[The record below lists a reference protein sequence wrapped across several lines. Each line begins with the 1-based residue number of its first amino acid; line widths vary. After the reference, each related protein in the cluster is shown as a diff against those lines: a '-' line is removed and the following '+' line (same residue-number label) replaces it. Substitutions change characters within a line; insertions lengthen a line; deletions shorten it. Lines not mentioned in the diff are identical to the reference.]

1 MKTYNSVK
9 FYQVGGGIGKMQE
22 HYGHTVSDEKIMV
35 VMQEF
40 IDYGE
45 KKAAFEKEILLNR
58 TKNYKNIFENARARQ
73 IIEHIKEH
81 YGDELEFLW
90 LDSPNS
96 AIFRHKENKK
106 WYALVVALNARK
118 LGLKAVE
125 IINIMNVKAKPKI
138 IDDLVDNASFFRAY
152 HMNKKHWLTIKLDE
166 SVNLKTF
173 KKLVEESY
181 QMTGKR

>member
-1 MKTYNSVK
+1 MKKTCQNSNYDTK
-9 FYQVGGGIGKMQE
+9 FEQKR
-22 HYGHTVSDEKIMV
+22 
-35 VMQEF
+35 
-40 IDYGE
+40 
-45 KKAAFEKEILLNR
+45 AFEKEILLNR

-118 LGLKAVE
+118 LGLEADE

-166 SVNLKTF
+166 SVNLKTL

-181 QMTGKR
+181 QMTGKGDKNAK

>member
-1 MKTYNSVK
+1 M
-9 FYQVGGGIGKMQE
+9 
-22 HYGHTVSDEKIMV
+22 
-35 VMQEF
+35 
-40 IDYGE
+40 
-45 KKAAFEKEILLNR
+45 KKACQNSNYDTKFEQKRAFEKEILLNR
-58 TKNYKNIFENARARQ
+58 TKNYKNIFESARTRQ

-118 LGLKAVE
+118 LGLEADK

-152 HMNKKHWLTIKLDE
+152 HMNKKHWISIKLDE
-166 SVNLKTF
+166 SVNLKTL

-181 QMTGKR
+181 QMTGKKSMKIK